1 MMRALGTS
9 PRRIFLSGITGAGI
23 ALTGNLF
30 GVTSQLLTLF
40 PEDTVEATGLDT
52 YFPRGPY
59 KRFKTPDYTF
69 AMPRE
74 WVADTAIEL
83 AKAQRR
89 SMSLDYSMRSKPIS
103 SGVLP
108 DAGESQQDYS
118 SPTVDGNLDWIVSN
132 VLFFRSLTPLL
143 LFQRCSY

>member
-30 GVTSQLLTLF
+30 GVTSQLLTLV

-59 KRFKTPDYTF
+59 KRFKTADYTF

-89 SMSLDYSMRSKPIS
+89 SMSLDYSLRSKPIS

-118 SPTVDGNLDWIVSN
+118 FQPWMGPLTGSCHMFSYFWS
-132 VLFFRSLTPLL
+132 RSPLL
-143 LFQRCSY
+143 LFQRCC